1 MPTVQQMIE
10 LSDTLTKTQT
20 RIFEYMLNHPE
31 AVCYDTLRNTAE
43 RIGVTEVS
51 VLKVCRKLGC
61 SGYAEMKEVFRHYV
75 GYTLETVDDRSRSD
89 RGALLRS
96 MFEAEQQGITALAAS
111 IGEEQIFDCAQ
122 TLMNAR
128 EVLLFGHDVSKVMA
142 DYFAH
147 RTMSRY
153 PTWPVTPPIAG
164 RRSSRSPTAAPPPPS
179 QTGRSISSAAP
190 RPSSSSTRSPRRS
203 R

>member
-75 GYTLETVDDRSRSD
+75 GERLKDSFDRSYTLETVDDRSRSD
-89 RGALLRS
+89 RGALLLIDSRYQRR
-96 MFEAEQQGITALAAS
+96 AERELLSGTL
-111 IGEEQIFDCAQ
+111 IGEA
-122 TLMNAR
+122 LS
-128 EVLLFGHDVSKVMA
+128 G
-142 DYFAH
+142 
-147 RTMSRY
+147 
-153 PTWPVTPPIAG
+153 
-164 RRSSRSPTAAPPPPS
+164 
-179 QTGRSISSAAP
+179 
-190 RPSSSSTRSPRRS
+190 
-203 R
+203 

>member
-75 GYTLETVDDRSRSD
+75 GERLKDSFDRSYTLETVDDRSRSD

-128 EVLLFGHDVSKVMA
+128 EVLPSV
-142 DYFAH
+142 
-147 RTMSRY
+147 TMF
-153 PTWPVTPPIAG
+153 
-164 RRSSRSPTAAPPPPS
+164 
-179 QTGRSISSAAP
+179 P
-190 RPSSSSTRSPRRS
+190 R
-203 R
+203 

>member
-75 GYTLETVDDRSRSD
+75 GERLKDSFDRSYTLETVDDRSRSD
-89 RGALLRS
+89 RGA
-96 MFEAEQQGITALAAS
+96 T
-111 IGEEQIFDCAQ
+111 
-122 TLMNAR
+122 
-128 EVLLFGHDVSKVMA
+128 
-142 DYFAH
+142 
-147 RTMSRY
+147 
-153 PTWPVTPPIAG
+153 
-164 RRSSRSPTAAPPPPS
+164 
-179 QTGRSISSAAP
+179 
-190 RPSSSSTRSPRRS
+190 
-203 R
+203 